1 MRRLATLACLAALAT
16 AGLTACSDDEPQDPD
31 QPTVTASPQTGTP
44 SPGQSAPAAPSGSA
58 TATKRGGPPK
68 VVDTIAT
75 GLQAPWGVAF
85 LPNGDAVVTERDS
98 TRVLL
103 LQGPQHLRHEIGT
116 IDEAVGLGQQGGEA
130 GLLGVAVSPDYETD
144 HFLYFYAST
153 ATDNRIV
160 RARLAGGTLGPTS
173 VIFRG
178 IPRGQI
184 HDGGRLVFGPDG
196 FLYASTGET
205 GDGDLAQ
212 DKGSP
217 AGKILRLTPDGEP
230 APGNPFEDSP
240 IWSYG
245 HRNVQG
251 LAFDD
256 EGRLW
261 ASEFG
266 ANTYDELNLIKPGR
280 NYGWPMVEGRGDRK
294 GLTNPQIV
302 WDTDSASPSG
312 LAYLDGRL
320 WLASLRGERLWR
332 IDVDGDRAS
341 EPADFFVGDY
351 GRMRTVVV
359 APDGNLWLS
368 TSNTDGRGAPR
379 EEDDRILVIRP

>member
-1 MRRLATLACLAALAT
+1 MRHLATLTCLVLAS
-16 AGLTACSDDEPQDPD
+16 LTLAACSDSEPEGAGSG
-31 QPTVTASPQTGTP
+31 TVTATPQPESPTAATP
-44 SPGQSAPAAPSGSA
+44 TETESSGSA
-58 TATKRGGPPK
+58 ESPASGGPPR
-68 VVDTIAT
+68 VLDTIAT
-75 GLQAPWGVAF
+75 GLQAPWGIAF
-85 LPNGDAVVTERDS
+85 LPNGDAIVTERDS

-103 LQGPQHLRHEIGT
+103 LEGPQHARRVIGT

-130 GLLGVAVSPDYETD
+130 GLLGVAVSPDYDTD
-144 HFLYFYAST
+144 RLLYFYAST
-153 ATDNRIV
+153 ETDNRV
-160 RARLAGGTLGPTS
+160 LSARLAGGTLGPTR
-173 VIFRG
+173 VVFAG

-196 FLYASTGET
+196 FLYVSTGET
-205 GDGDLAQ
+205 GVGELAQ

-217 AGKILRLTPDGEP
+217 AGKILRITADGEP
-230 APGNPFEDSP
+230 APGNPFPGSP
-240 IWSYG
+240 VWSYG

-266 ANTYDELNLIKPGR
+266 ASTFDELNLIKPGR
-280 NYGWPMVEGRGDRK
+280 NYGWPIVEGRGDRK
-294 GLTNPQIV
+294 GLVDPQIV

-312 LAYLDGRL
+312 LAWHDGRL

-332 IDVDGDRAS
+332 VDVDGDRAS
-341 EPADFFVGDY
+341 RPADFFVGDY

-368 TSNTDGRGAPR
+368 TSNTDGRAEPR
-379 EEDDRILVIRP
+379 EDDDRILVIRP

>member
-16 AGLTACSDDEPQDPD
+16 AGLTACSDDGPQDTD
-31 QPTVTASPQTGTP
+31 QGTVTASPQTETP
-44 SPGQSAPAAPSGSA
+44 SASEPPTEPSEGA
-58 TATKRGGPPK
+58 GEAEPGGPPK
-68 VVDTIAT
+68 VLDTVAT
-75 GLQAPWGVAF
+75 GLQAPWGIAF

-103 LQGPQHLRHEIGT
+103 LQGPQHLRHEVGT

-130 GLLGVAVSPDYETD
+130 GLLGVAVSPDFETD
-144 HFLYFYAST
+144 RLLYFYAST
-153 ATDNRIV
+153 EADNRIL
-160 RARLAGGTLGPTS
+160 RARLAGGRLGPTS
-173 VIFRG
+173 VVFEG

-205 GDGDLAQ
+205 GVPELAQ
-212 DKGSP
+212 DRDSP

-230 APGNPFEDSP
+230 APGNPFQGSP

-256 EGRLW
+256 AGRLW

-266 ANTYDELNLIKPGR
+266 ASTYDELNLIEPGR

-312 LAYLDGRL
+312 LAYVDGRL

-341 EPADFFVGDY
+341 KPADFFVGDH

-379 EEDDRILVIRP
+379 EDDDRILVIRP

>member
-1 MRRLATLACLAALAT
+1 MRRLATLACLAALAPVT
-16 AGLTACSDDEPQDPD
+16 LAACSDDEPEEPG
-31 QPTVTASPQTGTP
+31 QPTVTATPSTETP
-44 SPGQSAPAAPSGSA
+44 SPTESTPSESA
-58 TATKRGGPPK
+58 TAAAPGGPPK

-75 GLQAPWGVAF
+75 GLQAPWGIAF

-103 LQGPQHLRHEIGT
+103 LQGPKHLRHEVGR

-130 GLLGVAVSPDYETD
+130 GLLGVAVSPDFASD
-144 HFLYFYAST
+144 RLLYFYAST
-153 ATDNRIV
+153 ATDNRIL

-173 VIFRG
+173 VVFDG

-196 FLYASTGET
+196 YLYVSTGET
-205 GDGDLAQ
+205 GLPELAQ
-212 DKGSP
+212 DKSSP
-217 AGKILRLTPDGEP
+217 AGKILRLTPDGRP
-230 APGNPFEDSP
+230 APGNPFEGSP
-240 IWSYG
+240 VWSYG

-266 ANTYDELNLIKPGR
+266 ASTFDELNLIEPGQ
-280 NYGWPMVEGRGDRK
+280 NYGWPLVEGRGDRK
-294 GLTNPQIV
+294 GLVNPQVV

-312 LAYLDGRL
+312 LAWLDGRL
-320 WLASLRGERLWR
+320 WLAALRGERLWR
-332 IDVDGDRAS
+332 VDANGDRARD
-341 EPADFFVGDY
+341 PADFFVGDY
-351 GRMRTVVV
+351 GRMRTVVA

-368 TSNTDGRGAPR
+368 TSNTDGRAAPR
-379 EEDDRILVIRP
+379 EGDDRILVIRP